1 MIKGIGCDIVDLRRL
16 YPNLDKLANKILTS
30 KEYEVYLSKKTTK
43 HKCEFVGGRFAGK
56 EAFFKAYGIEH
67 QMVSFHD
74 IEILNDEAGK
84 PFINFPNTFISISH
98 DQDYAIAYVVVED
111 EK

>member
-56 EAFFKAYGIEH
+56 EAFFKAVGINEKLNT
-67 QMVSFHD
+67 FKN
-74 IEILNDEAGK
+74 IEILNDENGK
-84 PFINFPNTFISISH
+84 PFLNYPHCYISIAH
-98 DQDYAIAYVVVED
+98 ENEYAIGYVIVEV
-111 EK
+111 